1 MLSYDNKI
9 LAFSK
14 SLLYNLP
21 HSNMTMLM
29 LYYCSWLTRRNQVR
43 KKLSSFLKIL
53 NLAGMVMLFQDW
65 MRKMMKRLSL
75 GITPRHRA
83 EEVKRLHYTDYFRG
97 PSPDY
102 DGIAGKE
109 WWEFGLRVKGHE
121 IYIKIRIYKRERGS
135 YGGKCMSFHI
145 AEEKITY
152 PFKEKRDENH
162 D

>member
-1 MLSYDNKI
+1 MADKAKPSPEEIEQFLENFKSCWDGNVVPRLDEKNDETLS
-9 LAFSK
+9 
-14 SLLYNLP
+14 
-21 HSNMTMLM
+21 
-29 LYYCSWLTRRNQVR
+29 
-43 KKLSSFLKIL
+43 
-53 NLAGMVMLFQDW
+53 
-65 MRKMMKRLSL
+65 SL